1 MRTALLVVGALLC
14 LAVAVF
20 PFVTRNRDGW
30 RLSVAALFSAAAFV
44 AAIWLPVGKKPS
56 QPPIPLPAAS
66 AIGPGT
72 GIAVTYADGTGG
84 MGCTAG
90 FLVRTNSGQTG
101 VLTAGHCNKVGEASK
116 TSVNVPGN
124 GSYVT
129 VGTFTQSISEGLR
142 GEEHDIGLIMLD
154 SDKVPRTSAVAAK
167 LPVTGV
173 TSQLVLGQEL
183 CKFGM
188 KTGRPECGQITDIT
202 DSKVAFLAASE
213 CGDSGGPV
221 YLARSDGTATAVGIH
236 IRGGRTDDP
245 NAGCSTRSNFSVAEL
260 MQPWLD
266 AWGLTAVTESAPR

>member
-1 MRTALLVVGALLC
+1 MRIALLLVGALLC
-14 LAVAVF
+14 LAVAVW
-20 PFVTRNRDGW
+20 PLLARNRNGW

-44 AAIWLPVGKKPS
+44 AAIWLPAAKKPT
-56 QPPIPLPAAS
+56 QPPIPLPGTS

-72 GIAVTYADGTGG
+72 GIAVTYTDGTGG

-90 FLVRTNSGQTG
+90 FLVRTNGGQSG

-116 TSVNVPGN
+116 TSVNFPGN

-129 VGTFTQSISEGLR
+129 VGTFTQTVSEGLR
-142 GEEHDIGLIMLD
+142 GEAHDIGLILLD
-154 SDKVPRTSAVAAK
+154 SDKVPRTAAVAAS

-188 KTGRPECGQITDIT
+188 KTGRPECGQVTDIT

-245 NAGCSTRSNFSVAEL
+245 NAGCSTRANFSVAEL
-260 MQPWLD
+260 VQPWLD
-266 AWGLTAVTESAPR
+266 AWNLTLVTGS